1 MFEIL
6 ELHHVNIV
14 VKDVAASKRFYCE
27 MLGLKDLPRPADLTK
42 VGAWLDIGDA
52 QIHLI
57 QEDCAT
63 HAPGDLS
70 QAVADQPGVDLGSS
84 RHFCLVIDDTDRLV
98 AVLKT
103 HDYPIAFG
111 PIERFGGLI
120 QTYCYDPDGHLIEF
134 TQMPVQ
140 SGDQ

>member
-1 MFEIL
+1 MVEIV

-14 VKDVAASKRFYCE
+14 VKDVAASKRFHCD
-27 MLGLKDLPRPADLTK
+27 MLGLTDLPRPADLII
-42 VGAWLDIGDA
+42 VGAWLDIGGE

-57 QEDCAT
+57 QEDFAT

-70 QAVADQPGVDLGSS
+70 QAVVGQPGVDLGSS
-84 RHFCLVIDDTDRLV
+84 RHFCLVIDDTDQLV
-98 AVLKT
+98 APLKAND
-103 HDYPIAFG
+103 HPIAFG

-134 TQMPVQ
+134 TQMTGQ
-140 SGDQ
+140 AAG

>member
-1 MFEIL
+1 MVEIL

-14 VKDVAASKRFYCE
+14 VKDVAASKRFYCD
-27 MLGLKDLPRPADLTK
+27 MLGLTDIPRPADLTI
-42 VGAWLDIGDA
+42 VGAWLDIGGA

-57 QEDCAT
+57 QEDFAT

-70 QAVADQPGVDLGSS
+70 QAVAGQPGVDLGSS
-84 RHFCLVIDDTDRLV
+84 RHFCLVIGDTDRLV
-98 AVLKT
+98 AALKT
-103 HDYPIAFG
+103 HDHPIAFG

-134 TQMPVQ
+134 TQMP
-140 SGDQ
+140 